1 MARLT
6 ELTAHENIEG
16 ATASHTAISGPFAS
30 SEAVSS
36 LALMDNF
43 IEYILYMC
51 VCVCVSQWLNTVVL

>member
-16 ATASHTAISGPFAS
+16 ATASHTAISGPSAS

-36 LALMDNF
+36 LALMDGF
-43 IEYILYMC
+43 IKTISLNTYYIYMC
-51 VCVCVSQWLNTVVL
+51 VCVSQ